1 MFQLVTAGIS
11 MGAVYAIV
19 ALSFVLLYNS
29 AKALNFALGEFVM
42 IGAFLVLTFESG
54 LGLNPWLAAILGI
67 TVTGLLGVVFER
79 FVYHPLRDRPALT
92 FGIATVAIGII
103 LQNAALIIW
112 GPNPRGMRPLVG
124 ASTINIFNAVV
135 TPQHLFIGAVTLLL
149 LGVLYFLFFK
159 TRLGR
164 KLRATAQDQ
173 EMAQMM
179 GVNVNVMLAGTFALA
194 SSLAGVAGWLLA
206 PVIFVYPSMGVAVLL
221 KAFVAVV
228 IGGFGSIPGAVVG
241 GVLYGLLEVLVAGYL
256 SSAYRDVILFSILIA
271 VLLVRPQGLF
281 GETISEKL

>member
-1 MFQLVTAGIS
+1 
-11 MGAVYAIV
+11 MGAIYAIV

-42 IGAFLVLTFESG
+42 VGAFLVLTFESI
-54 LGLNPWLAAILGI
+54 LGLNPWLAAALGI
-67 TVTGLLGVVFER
+67 AGTGLLGVVFER
-79 FVYHPLRDRPALT
+79 FVYHPLRDRPPLT
-92 FGIATVAIGII
+92 FGIATVATGII

-112 GPNPRGMRPLVG
+112 GPDPKGMRPLVG
-124 ASTINIFNAVV
+124 ARPIPIFNAVI
-135 TPQHLFIGAVTLLL
+135 TPQHLFIGIVTLLL
-149 LGVLYFLFFK
+149 LGALYFLFFK
-159 TRLGR
+159 TRPGR
-164 KLRATAQDQ
+164 KMRATAQDQ

-179 GVNVNVMLAGTFALA
+179 GVSVNAMLAGTFALA
-194 SSLAGVAGWLLA
+194 SVLAGTAGWLLA

-271 VLLVRPQGLF
+271 VLLLRPQGLF